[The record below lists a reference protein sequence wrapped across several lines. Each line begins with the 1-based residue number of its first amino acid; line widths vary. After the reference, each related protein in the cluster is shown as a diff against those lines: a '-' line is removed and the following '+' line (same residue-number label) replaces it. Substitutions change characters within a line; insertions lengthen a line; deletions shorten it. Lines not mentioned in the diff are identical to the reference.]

1 MSEDA
6 AKLKK
11 LRVLELNKYLKHHR
25 LLMQLQK
32 SSKNY
37 KVKTINGH
45 FLQMNNLRTG
55 QAEVGGSIESGQP
68 DSSGE
73 SSLEGEETD
82 NE

>member
-1 MSEDA
+1 
-6 AKLKK
+6 
-11 LRVLELNKYLKHHR
+11 
-25 LLMQLQK
+25 MQLQK

-37 KVKTINGH
+37 KVKTIIGH
-45 FLQMNNLRTG
+45 FLPMNTLRTG